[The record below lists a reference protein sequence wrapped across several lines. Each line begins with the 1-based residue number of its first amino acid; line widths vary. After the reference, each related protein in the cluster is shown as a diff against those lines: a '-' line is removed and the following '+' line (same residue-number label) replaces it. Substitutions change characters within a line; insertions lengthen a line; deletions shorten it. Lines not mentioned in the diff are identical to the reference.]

1 MVNFKTL
8 VLGASLKPERYAYR
22 AVQMLQERNFEVIAM
37 GRGEGFIGKVS
48 MTKPFAKIPPVH
60 TVTFY
65 LGPVHQE
72 EYLDFILKLNPQR
85 VIFNPGTENRE
96 FPEKLTKAGIAWENS
111 CTLVLLSTNQY
122 QP

>member
-37 GRGEGFIGKVS
+37 GRGEGFIGTVS
-48 MTKPFAKIPPVH
+48 MTKPFTKIPPVH
-60 TVTFY
+60 TVTLY

-72 EYLDFILKLNPQR
+72 EYLDFILKLSPQR

-96 FPEKLTKAGIAWENS
+96 FAEKLTNAGIAWENS

-122 QP
+122 

>member
-8 VLGASLKPERYAYR
+8 VLGASLKPERYAYI

-60 TVTFY
+60 TVTLY

-96 FPEKLTKAGIAWENS
+96 FAEKLTKAGIAWENS